1 MPTFPTHE
9 PRQTLSGQSTGN
21 RVNPSAAGES
31 GREMQRLGQAVQG
44 FGQELEQYED
54 KWSKAADL
62 NEYTTARN
70 ARKVGIADIMSRA
83 QNDTD
88 HLNDATYASELE
100 GVFKAETTFANQ
112 AFKDRHDSEALFD
125 RDMTAIKLREVF
137 RSKMVN
143 HQRLEFQKDSE
154 VSEESF
160 INEPSDIVRLNLKDS
175 FLKRAKVNQ
184 ELGFIDEETYLS
196 ELKGVEEWEYNRAMK
211 AAGVNPQSVLDD
223 SSRFN
228 LTAKQ
233 KTEVLG
239 AARKTIIQHKQIREL
254 ETARNQT
261 TNESVFNELMFTD
274 EDTSIAEKIL
284 LINKMEAQGKV
295 STTYATTSRRFLNS
309 VSDVKS
315 ETSSADI
322 SRIIRMTSD
331 INVRFEEGY
340 NKTKDMDY
348 LKAVQAINMEIIN
361 TPNLTAKD
369 RISLQNRL
377 TNSTQRKQ
385 AKATYEIGK
394 YGSDIYKKADKY
406 FEDNLPGYLRN
417 ESLRQF
423 FNATLGE
430 DGNPRELTDTEATNL
445 ARDIRISVQT
455 DSRDFVKRAF
465 DETRAMD
472 GVGAGA
478 ELRLEEVIDKKTGK
492 GIGVFG
498 INVYKDGKRIKVGK
512 IVGTKR

>member
-1 MPTFPTHE
+1 MPTFPQH
-9 PRQTLSGQSTGN
+9 TLKQSLGGQSSGT
-21 RVNPSAAGES
+21 RVDPNAAGEA
-31 GREMQRLGQAVQG
+31 GRETQRLGQAVSS
-44 FGQELEQYED
+44 FSQELQQYQD
-54 KWSKAADL
+54 KWSKAADV

-83 QNDTD
+83 EADTNHQNS
-88 HLNDATYASELE
+88 AQYASELE
-100 GVFKAETTFANQ
+100 DVFKAETVFANKGV
-112 AFKDRHDSEALFD
+112 KDRHDSEAMFD

-137 RSKMVN
+137 NSKMVN
-143 HQRLEFQKDSE
+143 HQRIEIQKDSAT
-154 VSEESF
+154 SEESY
-160 INEPSDIVRLNLKDS
+160 IEAGDIMRVNIKADYKDRLKGYKD
-175 FLKRAKVNQ
+175 
-184 ELGFIDEETYLS
+184 LGFISEDEYYS
-196 ELKGVEEWEYNRAMK
+196 EIKDMEDWEFNRAMK
-211 AAGVNPQSVLDD
+211 AAGDNPQSVIKD
-223 SSRFN
+223 SARFD
-228 LTAKQ
+228 LTPKQ
-233 KTEVLG
+233 KTEVLSM
-239 AARKTIIQHKQIREL
+239 ARKTIVQHGQIRDL
-254 ETARNQT
+254 ETVRNQA
-261 TNESVFNELMFTD
+261 TNESVFNELVFTD
-274 EDTSIAEKIL
+274 EETSVAEKTL
-284 LINKMEAQGKV
+284 LLNTMQQQGKV
-295 STTYATTSRRFLNS
+295 SDAYAVNTRRVLTSVDDLS
-309 VSDVKS
+309 AETAS
-315 ETSSADI
+315 EDI

-361 TPNLTAKD
+361 TKNLSRKD

-377 TNSTQRKQ
+377 TNSTQKKQ

-394 YGSDIYKKADKY
+394 YGADIYKKADKY

-455 DSRDFVKRAF
+455 DSRDLVKRAF

-512 IVGTKR
+512 IVRKKR